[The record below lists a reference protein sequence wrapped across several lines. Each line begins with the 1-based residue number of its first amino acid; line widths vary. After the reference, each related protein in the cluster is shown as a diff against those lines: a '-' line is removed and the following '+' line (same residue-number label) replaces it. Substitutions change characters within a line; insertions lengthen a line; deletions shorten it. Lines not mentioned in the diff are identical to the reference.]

1 MVDSQVDIIQFNQPI
16 ICRINNTFCINR
28 TLIDQWIR
36 RMNVTR
42 IYGANGLIVSIVAAE
57 RGCEEKNSLRK

>member
-1 MVDSQVDIIQFNQPI
+1 MVDSQVDIIQLNQPI
-16 ICRINNTFCINR
+16 YCRINNTFCINR

-42 IYGANGLIVSIVAAE
+42 IYGASGFIISIVAVE

>member
-1 MVDSQVDIIQFNQPI
+1 MVDSQVDIIQLNQPI
-16 ICRINNTFCINR
+16 YCRINNTFCINR

-42 IYGANGLIVSIVAAE
+42 IYGASGLTVSIVAAE

>member
-1 MVDSQVDIIQFNQPI
+1 MVDNQVDIIQLSQPI
-16 ICRINNTFCINR
+16 FYRINNTICINR

-42 IYGANGLIVSIVAAE
+42 IYGASGLIVSIVAAE
-57 RGCEEKNSLRK
+57 CGCEEKNSLRK